1 MHLIFMLGLLFP
13 SPSRAEPPCPGL
25 AFAGGE
31 IGLDGAEKRLVC
43 GDPDSRAWKK
53 VPAAQARLFLRVIL
67 QNRGYHSPTFRSDGT
82 VLTVDI
88 GSRTVVT
95 DFLAEGLPV
104 DVDPGKQRGFVGE
117 ALTPKLLDRAEAALS
132 AGLRQRGY
140 ACPEVKARSDP
151 ADGAIRAYAVP
162 GEPAR
167 LDRVVDPSIPGIDAR
182 IFRRYEAFRRGQ
194 PFDERLLAVTADRIV
209 REALFLSA
217 FFDVDCGTRPA
228 AVVLR
233 AVAAPPQ
240 IVRVGVGV
248 DSEGLAR
255 VRAQWQH
262 SRIGGRASS
271 METTLHGSV
280 REQSFESFLRLYP
293 GPASR
298 VHLRPRVYAARIDE
312 ARFETVEGQ
321 VSLPPVVSW
330 DFETLGVEA
339 RTGPAVVDARTVR
352 GLGIPR
358 ETYLSWETQISVLS
372 HLYERYLADPRAGW
386 QANVAM
392 SSRFAGTYSEITAHR
407 LKLTFQ
413 KLWNIGGYEPPLLV
427 VGSRGL
433 AAATWI
439 LDEGRTLDLLPPS
452 FRHFLGGDA
461 DYRGL
466 GRGELPGEALGYL
479 TAVYHGLELR
489 VGDWLPGRLQPYVFF
504 DAAMGGGRR
513 FQLSPDLYYAPGA
526 GVRWPS
532 PVGTLRGSV
541 ARGFVRHS
549 DPATSPVES
558 RIQFYFSFGREF

>member
-1 MHLIFMLGLLFP
+1 MRLIFMLGLLFP
-13 SPSRAEPPCPGL
+13 SPSRAETACPRL
-25 AFAGGE
+25 VFAGQE
-31 IGLDGAEKRLVC
+31 VGLSGAEKRLVC
-43 GDPDSRAWKK
+43 GDPDSEAWSK
-53 VPAAQARLFLRVIL
+53 VPATQARMFLRVIL
-67 QNRGYHSPTFRSDGT
+67 QNKGYHSPEFTSDGT

-88 GSRTVVT
+88 GSRTLVT

-117 ALTPKLLDRAEAALS
+117 PLTPKLLDRAEGALS
-132 AGLRQRGY
+132 SALRQRGY
-140 ACPEVKARSDP
+140 SCPEVKARGDA
-151 ADGAIRAYAVP
+151 ADGEITAYAAP

-167 LDRVVDPSIPGIDAR
+167 LDRIVDPQIPGIDVR

-194 PFDERLLAVTADRIV
+194 LFDERLLAVTADRIV
-209 REALFLSA
+209 HEALFLSA
-217 FFDVDCGTRPA
+217 YFDVDCGTRPA

-233 AVAAPPQ
+233 AVSAPPQ

-298 VHLRPRVYAARIDE
+298 VYLRPRVFVARVDE
-312 ARFETVEGQ
+312 ARYETVGAQ
-321 VSLPPVVSW
+321 VSVPPAVNW
-330 DFETLGVEA
+330 DFETLGLELK
-339 RTGPAVVDARTVR
+339 TGPAIDDARTVR

-358 ETYLSWETQISVLS
+358 ETYLSWETQLSVLS
-372 HLYERYLADPRAGW
+372 HVYERYLAEPRAGW

-407 LKLTFQ
+407 LKFTFQ
-413 KLWNIGGYEPPLLV
+413 KLWNVGRYEPPLLV

-439 LDEGRTLDLLPPS
+439 LDEGRTLSLLPPTY
-452 FRHFLGGDA
+452 RHYLGGDA

-489 VGDWLPGRLQPYVFF
+489 AGDWLPGRLQPYVFF

-513 FQLSPDLYYAPGA
+513 FQLSPDLYYAPGV
-526 GVRWPS
+526 GLRWPS

-549 DPATSPVES
+549 DPGTTPVES
-558 RIQFYFSFGREF
+558 RLQFYFSFGREF

>member
-1 MHLIFMLGLLFP
+1 MSFLF
-13 SPSRAEPPCPGL
+13 SLWILFAAQARAEPPCPRL
-25 AFAGGE
+25 VFAGEE
-31 IGLDGAEKRLVC
+31 IGLDKAEKRLVC
-43 GDPDSRAWKK
+43 GDPDSEAWSK
-53 VPAAQARLFLRVIL
+53 VPAAQARAFLRVIL
-67 QNRGYHSPTFRSDGT
+67 QNRGYHAPTFRADGQ

-88 GSRTVVT
+88 GTRTVVT

-104 DVDPGKQRGFVGE
+104 DVDPGKQRRFVGE

-132 AGLRQRGY
+132 AELRQRGY
-140 ACPEVKARSDP
+140 ACPELEARGEPRS
-151 ADGAIRAYAVP
+151 GVIRAHAAP
-162 GEPAR
+162 GELAR
-167 LDRVVDPSIPGIDAR
+167 LDRIVDPPIPGIDTR

-194 PFDERLLAVTADRIV
+194 LFDERLLAVTADRIV

-233 AVAAPPQ
+233 AVSAPPQ
-240 IVRVGVGV
+240 IVRVGVGI

-298 VHLRPRVYAARIDE
+298 VHLRPRVYIARIDE
-312 ARFETVEGQ
+312 ARFETVGAQ
-321 VSLPPVVSW
+321 LSVAPALNW
-330 DFETLGVEA
+330 DFETLGVQA
-339 RTGPAVVDARTVR
+339 KAGPAVDDVRTVR

-358 ETYLSWETQISVLS
+358 ETYLSWETHVSILS
-372 HLYERYLADPRAGW
+372 HLYERYLADPRSGW
-386 QANVAM
+386 QTSVAM
-392 SSRFAGTYSEITAHR
+392 SSRFAGAYSEFTAHR
-407 LKLTFQ
+407 LKFSYQ
-413 KLWNIGGYEPPLLV
+413 ALWNVGLYEPPLLV
-427 VGSRGL
+427 LGSRGL
-433 AAATWI
+433 AAATWT
-439 LDEGRTLDLLPPS
+439 LDQERTLALLPPAY
-452 FRHFLGGDA
+452 RHYLGGDA

-479 TAVYHGLELR
+479 SAVYHGLELR
-489 VGDWLPGRLQPYVFF
+489 MGDLLPGRLQPYVFF
-504 DAAMGGGRR
+504 DTAMGGGRR
-513 FQLSPDLYYAPGA
+513 FQLSPDLYYAPGM

-549 DPATSPVES
+549 DPATVPVES
-558 RIQFYFSFGREF
+558 RLQFYFSFGREF